1 MAELKIDI
9 TNIDTLVQGIKTAEN
24 SINTSVK
31 SINNPSKCS
40 GIMITTYVDRIKK
53 ISTLLDKYKQL
64 LEKDAV
70 DIVASK
76 NKISEMDQK
85 LTNLYQS
92 SGGSGHGGGGGGGA
106 GW

>member
-9 TNIDTLVQGIKTAEN
+9 NNIDTLVQGIKSAET

-40 GIMITTYVDRIKK
+40 GIMISSYVDRIKR
-53 ISTLLDKYKQL
+53 ISALLDKYKQL

-70 DIVASK
+70 DIIASK

-85 LTNLYQS
+85 ITNLYQN
-92 SGGSGHGGGGGGGA
+92 SGDSGHSGGGGGGT